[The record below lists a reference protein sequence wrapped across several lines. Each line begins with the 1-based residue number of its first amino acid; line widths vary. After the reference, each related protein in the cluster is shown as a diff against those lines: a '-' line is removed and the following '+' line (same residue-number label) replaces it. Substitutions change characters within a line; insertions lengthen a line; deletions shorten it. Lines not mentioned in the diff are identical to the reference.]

1 MKEIQ
6 IVLPLYFALSLYS
19 GSQRYFLIQLQKKRC
34 FTHPAQRKSQ
44 VGLLKME
51 KGEDPAPPY
60 PGQPANYG
68 AAPPPGMYPQPG
80 FIPAGAPPAGYQAV
94 QTGHVIVTP
103 ALQDIPGQTVCP
115 HCQQSVTTT
124 TELKPGLLTWA
135 VCGGLAIFG
144 CCLCCCIPFCIDACK
159 DVEHSCPSCH
169 KVIYIYKRM

>member
-1 MKEIQ
+1 MD
-6 IVLPLYFALSLYS
+6 
-19 GSQRYFLIQLQKKRC
+19 
-34 FTHPAQRKSQ
+34 
-44 VGLLKME
+44 

-60 PGQPANYG
+60 TANYG

-80 FIPAGAPPAGYQAV
+80 FVPAGAPPAGYQAV

-115 HCQQSVTTT
+115 HCQQSVTTIAVF
-124 TELKPGLLTWA
+124 KPGLLTWA
-135 VCGGLAIFG
+135 VCGGLAFVG

-169 KVIYIYKRM
+169 NVIYIYKRM